1 MTQPTVYLWRM
12 LVFLG
17 AVGVIV
23 AILAPELL
31 HAFRA
36 NPLLNGVILAVLLF
50 GIGWTVSQV
59 LALRREVAWVEGF
72 RNPRDGMSA
81 RAPRLLAPMVSMLSG
96 RRTERVSLSA
106 TAMRSVLDGLQS
118 RLDEQREV
126 SRYMTGLLIFLGL
139 LGTFWGLLLTIGAI
153 ADVIGNMSVGSGD
166 LNQLFTQLKTGLS
179 KPLEGMGTAFSASM
193 LGLAGALV
201 LGFLDLTAGQ
211 AQTRFFNDLE
221 EWLAGLTRL
230 SSGILGTEG
239 EGSIPAYVQALLEQT
254 AENLE
259 NLQSIMVRG
268 EDGRAATSQAVMT
281 LTERMTVLTEQLR
294 ANNTLMRSIADA
306 QEGLGPA
313 ITRLAESQAEADRSE
328 GEAMRGHLRN
338 LEIYTARLVEEVAQG
353 RTHATNEIRNEIK
366 ILTRTI
372 AAIAEEQPRS

>member
-59 LALRREVAWVEGF
+59 LALRREVAWVDGF

-239 EGSIPAYVQALLEQT
+239 EGSIPVYVQALLEQT

-259 NLQSIMVRG
+259 GLQGILARG
-268 EDGRAATSQAVMT
+268 EEGRSATSQALMT
-281 LTERMTVLTEQLR
+281 LTERLTVLTEQMR
-294 ANNTLMRSIADA
+294 ANNLLMGRIAEA
-306 QEGLGPA
+306 QQGLGPA
-313 ITRLAESQAEADRSE
+313 ITRLADMQADHGSD
-328 GEAMRGHLRN
+328 EAMRGHLRN